1 MSVPENGREPWP
13 LQPFELP
20 DREALWEAD
29 NARCA
34 VSHAGRFNPL
44 RNADVVFHRPAKP
57 LAAMRVALA
66 SSGGVHPA
74 TAQPFDLVSHSGDYS
89 LRWIPGDVDSS
100 RLRFAHDHYDHT
112 DPDRDPNCMFPIDR
126 LRELAAERV
135 VGSVAAW
142 HLGFMGW
149 NPDPAALLHHAVP
162 EIVQRWQDDRVD
174 AAVFSPG

>member
-1 MSVPENGREPWP
+1 MSMPEERFEADP

-34 VSHAGRFNPL
+34 VSHAGHFRAV
-44 RNADVVFHRPAKP
+44 RNDVVAFRRPAKP

-66 SSGGVHPA
+66 SSGGVYPLA
-74 TAQPFDLVSHSGDYS
+74 AGSFDLASHSGDPS
-89 LRWIPGDVDSS
+89 LRWIPADVDVS

-112 DPDRDPNCMFPIDR
+112 DPDTDPNCMFPIDR
-126 LRELAAERV
+126 LRELAAEGV

-149 NPDPAALLHHAVP
+149 IPDPAAFLHSAVP
-162 EIVQRWQDDRVD
+162 KIIQRWLDDRVD